1 MNLQETATA
10 LFGPVSLS
18 DPCNLINFTL
28 YLIKPYGAVDATSV
42 ARSSEV
48 SNAVGFSVFILL
60 VQSNKGIKRGV
71 SGLFHYTES
80 LERLKQCRTKR
91 LIDN

>member
-18 DPCNLINFTL
+18 DPCNLIYLTL
-28 YLIKPYGAVDATSV
+28 YLIKPYGALVVTSV

-48 SNAVGFSVFILL
+48 PDTVGFSVFILL
-60 VQSNKGIKRGV
+60 VQSNTGI
-71 SGLFHYTES
+71 
-80 LERLKQCRTKR
+80 
-91 LIDN
+91 

>member
-18 DPCNLINFTL
+18 DPCNLIINFTL
-28 YLIKPYGAVDATSV
+28 NLIIPYGAIDVTSV

-48 SNAVGFSVFILL
+48 SDAVGFSVFIP
-60 VQSNKGIKRGV
+60 VVESN
-71 SGLFHYTES
+71 
-80 LERLKQCRTKR
+80 
-91 LIDN
+91 

>member
-18 DPCNLINFTL
+18 DPCNSINFTL
-28 YLIKPYGAVDATSV
+28 YLIKPYGAVDVTSV

-48 SNAVGFSVFILL
+48 PDTAGVSVFILL
-60 VQSNKGIKRGV
+60 VQSNTGINRGV
-71 SGLFHYTES
+71 SGRFNILN
-80 LERLKQCRTKR
+80 L
-91 LIDN
+91 